1 MGFGSCTVSIFSCP
15 ASATLAGQAFLFLF
29 FIFIFYFLFF
39 YLFLFY
45 MSVEYSNPN
54 PIQYLY
60 LFKILGILF
69 SFRVELTVVRGIRLL
84 CDHRSTVVNHF
95 EGGVC
100 LRADINF

>member
-15 ASATLAGQAFLFLF
+15 ALATLAEQAFF
-29 FIFIFYFLFF
+29 
-39 YLFLFY
+39 

-60 LFKILGILF
+60 LFKILDILF
-69 SFRVELTVVRGIRLL
+69 SSRVELTVVRGIRLL